1 MRLEAPTATVEV
13 VAEFRGDPCCTICSK
28 KCAGYDS
35 CRRVFHHLDTCQY
48 KTHPIVDVPRGSI
61 AKSTA
66 CIEWLKEANSCRMRR
81 NASEDEVCLASE
93 AQQDEAVE
101 EITVEAV
108 DPFIA
113 AYRACVERT
122 ARWASKVQSV
132 LPPFAITLHV
142 PMSIFPNFIP
152 LILLFTGTIKTSFNL
167 CSPELGCLGSSDNFI
182 ISLDGWKNI

>member
-1 MRLEAPTATVEV
+1 MLDARLDAPTATVEV

-101 EITVEAV
+101 EITVEVV

-113 AYRACVERT
+113 AYPARVERMD
-122 ARWASKVQSV
+122 R
-132 LPPFAITLHV
+132 
-142 PMSIFPNFIP
+142 
-152 LILLFTGTIKTSFNL
+152 
-167 CSPELGCLGSSDNFI
+167 LGDE
-182 ISLDGWKNI
+182 

>member
-1 MRLEAPTATVEV
+1 MACHWRAPRSADSDGRSRCRVPWRQEMRGLRLLSTSLPSPRH
-13 VAEFRGDPCCTICSK
+13 VAIQDSPDRR
-28 KCAGYDS
+28 CASDRVRRARRALNV
-35 CRRVFHHLDTCQY
+35 CRRQT
-48 KTHPIVDVPRGSI
+48 
-61 AKSTA
+61 
-66 CIEWLKEANSCRMRR
+66 SCRMRR
-81 NASEDEVCLASE
+81 DAYQDEECLATE

-101 EITVEAV
+101 EITVEVV

-113 AYRACVERT
+113 AYRACVGRT
-122 ARWASKVQSV
+122 AQWASKVQSL

>member
-81 NASEDEVCLASE
+81 DAYQDEVCLASE
-93 AQQDEAVE
+93 A
-101 EITVEAV
+101 
-108 DPFIA
+108 
-113 AYRACVERT
+113 
-122 ARWASKVQSV
+122 
-132 LPPFAITLHV
+132 H
-142 PMSIFPNFIP
+142 
-152 LILLFTGTIKTSFNL
+152 
-167 CSPELGCLGSSDNFI
+167 
-182 ISLDGWKNI
+182 

>member
-1 MRLEAPTATVEV
+1 MGIESPWHVTGVRLEAPTATVKV
-13 VAEFRGDPCCTICSK
+13 VAEFRGDK
-28 KCAGYDS
+28 KCAAFD
-35 CRRVFHHLDTCQY
+35 
-48 KTHPIVDVPRGSI
+48 
-61 AKSTA
+61 
-66 CIEWLKEANSCRMRR
+66 SCRMRR
-81 NASEDEVCLASE
+81 DAYQDEECLATE

-101 EITVEAV
+101 EITVEVV

-113 AYRACVERT
+113 AYRACVGRT
-122 ARWASKVQSV
+122 AQWASKVQSL